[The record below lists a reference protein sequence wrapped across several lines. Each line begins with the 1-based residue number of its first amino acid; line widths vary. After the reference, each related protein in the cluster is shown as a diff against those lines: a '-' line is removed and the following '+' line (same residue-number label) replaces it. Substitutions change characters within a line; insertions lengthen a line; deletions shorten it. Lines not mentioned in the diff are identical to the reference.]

1 MTILPLLLPPAT
13 ILGMCVIN
21 MIQTVNI
28 SERFLKKPVDKHG
41 NHEIMQQYLN
51 VPMVD
56 GTTTASAPNGKSSD
70 DVIQDLKKLKRNEL
84 LTLFLHCDDV
94 TDSSLKEI
102 QGNWDGILLDNNG
115 IVMTYVSS
123 FLTNYLFGKG
133 QDWKGKKIYA
143 GKERLG
149 INRFQSKKDISRGKL
164 QHNFNYEITPSN
176 LAKGKVKS
184 LRLTYVISQ
193 NFPSLW
199 STMNDELRFLRV
211 PSKTGNS
218 CHGILIGI
226 GSMAWSGGVWNGSPF
241 CLWNRSDI

>member
-1 MTILPLLLPPAT
+1 MFILIISVYSFSFWCIRQIT
-13 ILGMCVIN
+13 FETVSCIN
-21 MIQTVNI
+21 
-28 SERFLKKPVDKHG
+28 
-41 NHEIMQQYLN
+41 Y
-51 VPMVD
+51 
-56 GTTTASAPNGKSSD
+56 
-70 DVIQDLKKLKRNEL
+70 
-84 LTLFLHCDDV
+84 HCC
-94 TDSSLKEI
+94 SCEMK
-102 QGNWDGILLDNNG
+102 
-115 IVMTYVSS
+115 TYVSS

-133 QDWKGKKIYA
+133 QDWKGKKFYA